1 MGLMWKVDIDCR
13 DEKDTIIIDL
23 SGQLDVCNSHK
34 INLFVM
40 PIWNSEFNRVIK
52 NLGKFTYLDSYTVS
66 VLIYYC
72 QTLKDEGRFVLEG
85 FQGSPKE
92 LFDMA
97 QLHDVFQIFSDVP
110 KVME

>member
-1 MGLMWKVDIDCR
+1 MDR
-13 DEKDTIIIDL
+13 
-23 SGQLDVCNSHK
+23 
-34 INLFVM
+34 
-40 PIWNSEFNRVIK
+40 EFNKFII

-72 QTLKDEGRFVLEG
+72 QILKDEGRFVLEG

-110 KVME
+110 

>member
-1 MGLMWKVDIDCR
+1 MDRGFNKF
-13 DEKDTIIIDL
+13 II
-23 SGQLDVCNSHK
+23 
-34 INLFVM
+34 
-40 PIWNSEFNRVIK
+40 

-85 FQGSPKE
+85 FQGSQKE

-97 QLHDVFQIFSDVP
+97 QLHDVFQIFPDVP